1 MTFADHK
8 AQQDAFRAGLKD
20 RTGDDRIGNAEV
32 AADDIAV
39 MDMDDL
45 YDSDRIA
52 ISRVLG
58 EISQKTGTQVEGGAF
73 QREVRER
80 FAEIGFVVRCDL
92 KKDML
97 DPRPW
102 DDKPWMPDISLIGRV
117 EAQGEFD
124 HERMGHEVRSN
135 ILGKKGQDNV
145 QKTHVAPGF
154 AGGSVTPSGLHLP
167 S

>member
-1 MTFADHK
+1 VTFAEHK
-8 AQQDAFRAGLKD
+8 EAQDQFRAGLKD
-20 RTGDDRIGNAEV
+20 RSGGNDRIGNAEV
-32 AADDIAV
+32 AADDIEV

-45 YDSDRIA
+45 YDSERIE
-52 ISRVLG
+52 ISRVLAA
-58 EISQKTGTQVEGGAF
+58 ISQNTGKQVEGGAF

-102 DDKPWMPDISLIGRV
+102 EDKPWMPDISLIGRV
-117 EAQGEFD
+117 EKQGEFD

-145 QKTHVAPGF
+145 QKTHVAPGW
-154 AGGSVTPSGLHLP
+154 SQSSSGLITP
-167 S
+167 G